1 MKKRPWVWTKVLT
14 EKPVTIP
21 DATRTGGSYADS
33 RGQPK
38 GHKRS
43 VQANK
48 PLISTKCW
56 TTGHEIITL
65 RVSVHELESHK
76 P

>member
-1 MKKRPWVWTKVLT
+1 MRQERMVLALT
-14 EKPVTIP
+14 LE
-21 DATRTGGSYADS
+21 
-33 RGQPK
+33 GQPRS
-38 GHKRS
+38 HKPS

-56 TTGHEIITL
+56 TMGHEIITL
-65 RVSVHELESHK
+65 RVSAHELESHK

>member
-1 MKKRPWVWTKVLT
+1 MRQERVVLT
-14 EKPVTIP
+14 LTLEVSP
-21 DATRTGGSYADS
+21 RS
-33 RGQPK
+33 
-38 GHKRS
+38 HKRS

-65 RVSVHELESHK
+65 RVSAHELESHK

>member
-21 DATRTGGSYADS
+21 DVTRTSSSNAGST
-33 RGQPK
+33 GQPR

-48 PLISTKCW
+48 PLIPTKCW
-56 TTGHEIITL
+56 TMGHEIITL
-65 RVSVHELESHK
+65 RVSANELESHK